1 MRFALT
7 EQQTKP
13 ILRPGNGRGRGRI
26 GETMNSL
33 QWPLVLESQPC
44 LAPGDVL
51 DREYHALVQL
61 PSTSERALLVSALAA
76 QTRLT
81 ICEIGAELPV
91 TEQFDIAVLHPDGLN
106 LASSS
111 LLYDATLGLPEI
123 VFVVDDP
130 PSPQYL
136 ALKSRGFRNVV
147 RRDDLC
153 TWLPAAVARLGL
165 LARARR
171 IVMRACTDEALAP
184 VLPPQSLASGGIKL
198 HAAESRFRAAFLR
211 SLLAEHGSRRR
222 ASEAA
227 GVPYRSF
234 CEMLRK
240 LGI

>member
-1 MRFALT
+1 
-7 EQQTKP
+7 
-13 ILRPGNGRGRGRI
+13 
-26 GETMNSL
+26 MNSL
-33 QWPLVLESQPC
+33 RWPLALESQAC
-44 LAPGDVL
+44 LASGDVHE
-51 DREYHALVQL
+51 REYHLLIQL
-61 PSTSERALLVSALAA
+61 PRSPASTPLLTTLAHQA
-76 QTRLT
+76 RLT
-81 ICEIGAELPV
+81 IVEIDAELPRSGA
-91 TEQFDIAVLHPDGLN
+91 FDVAVLHAGSLN
-106 LASSS
+106 LAAGP
-111 LLYDATLGLPEI
+111 LLYDATLGLPEV

-147 RRDDLC
+147 RHDDLGG
-153 TWLPAAVARLGL
+153 WLPGAVAHLGS

-171 IVMRACTDEALAP
+171 IVMRACADDPIAP
-184 VLPPQSLASGGIKL
+184 VLPPRTLTSGGIKL
-198 HAAESRFRAAFLR
+198 HAAETRFRAAFLR

>member
-1 MRFALT
+1 
-7 EQQTKP
+7 
-13 ILRPGNGRGRGRI
+13 
-26 GETMNSL
+26 MNSMR
-33 QWPLVLESQPC
+33 WPLARESQAR
-44 LAPGDVL
+44 LAPIDVQEGDFQVL
-51 DREYHALVQL
+51 IQL
-61 PSTSERALLVSALAA
+61 PQTPVRALLVSELAHRV
-76 QTRLT
+76 RLM
-81 ICEIGAELPV
+81 ICEIGADFPR
-91 TEQFDIAVLHPDGLN
+91 TNPFDIAVLHADSLS
-106 LASSS
+106 LACGP
-111 LLYDATLGLPEI
+111 LLYDAALGLPEI

-147 RRDDLC
+147 RQDDLC
-153 TWLPAAVARLGL
+153 VWLPTAVACLGS

-171 IVMRACTDEALAP
+171 IVMRACTDDPIAP
-184 VLPPQSLASGGIKL
+184 VPDGTLTTGGIKL
-198 HAAESRFRAAFLR
+198 HAAETRFRAAFLR